1 MLANAFLARLT
12 LEQSPHSTLLLKQ
25 CPDPPVGP
33 CERQPPRGPV
43 SSALSVLLAALSAA
57 AGAAQPPVNEPG
69 LAGQLS
75 RGEDVYFADC
85 AQCHNDDLSGGA
97 MHDAPPLAGDAFLM
111 RWSGRTAQDLLALAR
126 TTMPEGQPR
135 SLNDQEYLD
144 VVAFVLA
151 RNKIAL
157 GADALSEPGLNRIA
171 LHP

>member
-1 MLANAFLARLT
+1 VLGVLFAGLSLAGAT
-12 LEQSPHSTLLLKQ
+12 
-25 CPDPPVGP
+25 G
-33 CERQPPRGPV
+33 
-43 SSALSVLLAALSAA
+43 AA
-57 AGAAQPPVNEPG
+57 AGAAPTPITDPG

-97 MHDAPPLAGDAFLM
+97 MHSAPPLAGDAFLM
-111 RWSGRTAQDLLALAR
+111 RWTGRTAQDLLELAR

-157 GADALSEPGLNRIA
+157 GADALSEPGLKQIA
-171 LHP
+171 LGP